1 MCFYLSEDENG
12 NGNLLLNATLVNVC
26 PRLPLHQ
33 SQVSLKNKPTFST
46 MKKPPHIK
54 YMTASFNFYI
64 RKKTNDIALLWT
76 SVHLL
81 RPRSKYRKKHLP
93 PPSQRSLT
101 FNQGF
106 FSHGYLSDFSY
117 FLLTKK
123 IVRKLQYIIK
133 KSIIWKGCIDGFS
146 YFSLIFSYFIF

>member
-46 MKKPPHIK
+46 MKKTPHIK

-64 RKKTNDIALLWT
+64 RKKTNDIALL
-76 SVHLL
+76 
-81 RPRSKYRKKHLP
+81 
-93 PPSQRSLT
+93 
-101 FNQGF
+101 
-106 FSHGYLSDFSY
+106 
-117 FLLTKK
+117 
-123 IVRKLQYIIK
+123 
-133 KSIIWKGCIDGFS
+133 
-146 YFSLIFSYFIF
+146 